1 MIPFATRAYIAAMS
15 DEKRDTR
22 LPPPAFPPGSR
33 KHVYTNSDH
42 GSAQAKERDGSS
54 ERAFISPDDPIPPR
68 QDTVD
73 AAFISPDD
81 PMPERRP
88 DAVFDAFISPDEPL
102 PSRLRLEPEEGIVTG
117 MGDDPHLD
125 PEEMSAGGDPHVLE
139 VAGAVERLAAALKKK
154 GEAGLKATPQ
164 MSRFEA
170 TLRSY
175 CVGYIA
181 GRRAEDEAEQRD
193 YAPFDGID
201 IEG

>member
-1 MIPFATRAYIAAMS
+1 MS
-15 DEKRDTR
+15 DETKDPR

-33 KHVYTNSDH
+33 RHVHTNSDSPAENATRPS
-42 GSAQAKERDGSS
+42 GGTPDVFISPDDPLPPRKDSVDE
-54 ERAFISPDDPIPPR
+54 AFISPDDPLP
-68 QDTVD
+68 V
-73 AAFISPDD
+73 
-81 PMPERRP
+81 RRP
-88 DAVFDAFISPDEPL
+88 DAVFDAFISPDDPL
-102 PSRLRLEPEEGIVTG
+102 PPRMQLEPEEGIVTG
-117 MGDDPHLD
+117 MGDDAHMD
-125 PEEMSAGGDPHVLE
+125 PNELSAGGDPHVLE

-170 TLRSY
+170 TLRAY

-181 GRRAEDEAEQRD
+181 GRRAEDEAGQRD